1 MLFEFARKMKKARIQ
16 QPFNRT
22 ELNDEL
28 GQFYYGDIFSADD
41 GKNEESLLERQK
53 TIR

>member
-1 MLFEFARKMKKARIQ
+1 MKKARIR
-16 QPFNRT
+16 QPFSRP
-22 ELNDEL
+22 ELNEEL

-41 GKNEESLLERQK
+41 GMQEESLQERQR